1 MRIRLSLIIFLI
13 FSLLLSGC
21 GLGAKKNMASGPA
34 EEMTEAKAPKK
45 LDREPVLKVYM
56 TDTGQIKSMPL
67 EKYLAGVVAGEMKND
82 WPTQALA
89 AQAVLARTF
98 TMEIMARKKGQF
110 KNGAD
115 ISTDIHEAQAYSAR
129 DVNDKVLKAVKMT
142 RGEVALYQDRYIHG
156 WYFSSAGGITA
167 TAKEGLDYKWPEP
180 EYIKVVKT
188 PEEEKTVPRE
198 KKSWTAV
205 FTLQQVASAAEKLTG
220 KRVGHLQEVKISKK
234 GPSGRAYLLTLKG
247 SDRTVTVKA
256 PELRIALGSK
266 KMKSTLLTKIKT
278 AGGKVKISG
287 RGFGHGVG
295 MSQFGAYGLAK
306 QNRDYKY
313 ILKHYFNGVTVK
325 KLYN

>member
-1 MRIRLSLIIFLI
+1 MRTRLSLVILLI

-21 GLGAKKNMASGPA
+21 GMGEKKNMASGPA

-45 LDREPVLKVYM
+45 LGQEPVLKVYM

-67 EKYLAGVVAGEMKND
+67 ERYLAGVVAGEMKND

-115 ISTDIHEAQAYSAR
+115 ISTDIHEAQAYSPS
-129 DVNDKVLKAVKMT
+129 DINDKVVKAVKMT
-142 RGEVALYQDRYIHG
+142 RGEVALYKDRYIHG

-188 PEEEKTVPRE
+188 PEEEKVVPQE

-205 FTLQQVASAAEKLTG
+205 FPLQKAADAAESLTG
-220 KRVGHLQEVKISKK
+220 RKVGHLQEIKISKK
-234 GPSGRAYLLTLKG
+234 GPSGRAYLLKIRG

-256 PELRIALGSK
+256 PEFRIALGSK
-266 KMKSTLLTKIKT
+266 KMKSTLLTKIEV

-295 MSQFGAYGLAK
+295 MSQFGAYGLAR

-313 ILKHYFNGVTVK
+313 ILKHYFNGITVK

>member
-1 MRIRLSLIIFLI
+1 MRIRLSLVVLLI

-21 GLGAKKNMASGPA
+21 EMGAKENMASGPA
-34 EEMTEAKAPKK
+34 EEMTESKAPKK
-45 LDREPVLKVYM
+45 LGKEPMLKVYM

-82 WPTQALA
+82 WPIQALA

-110 KNGAD
+110 KKGAD
-115 ISTDIHEAQAYSAR
+115 ISTDIHEAQAYSVR
-129 DVNDKVLKAVKMT
+129 DINDKVLKAVKMT
-142 RGEVALYQDRYIHG
+142 KGEVALYQDRYIHG
-156 WYFSSAGGITA
+156 WYFSSAGGVTA

-180 EYIKVVKT
+180 EYIKIVKT
-188 PEEEKTVPRE
+188 PEEEKSVPRE
-198 KKSWTAV
+198 KKSWTSV
-205 FTLQQVASAAEKLTG
+205 FTLQQIADATERLTG
-220 KRVGHLQEVKISKK
+220 KKVGHLQEVKISKK
-234 GPSGRAYLLTLKG
+234 GPSGRAYLLTVRG

-266 KMKSTLLTKIKT
+266 KMKSTLLTKIET

-287 RGFGHGVG
+287 KGFGHGVG
-295 MSQFGAYGLAK
+295 MSQFGACGLAK
-306 QNRDYKY
+306 QKRDYKY
-313 ILKHYFNGVTVK
+313 ILKHYFNGITVK